1 MRTIKHDTKK
11 SWLQGTIRGWHA
23 MFADLFHWGPL
34 ALREIVDDWCL
45 AIGPDWRAGD
55 GNRVANREPKKKLA
69 HDTNDKV
76 P

>member
-1 MRTIKHDTKK
+1 
-11 SWLQGTIRGWHA
+11 